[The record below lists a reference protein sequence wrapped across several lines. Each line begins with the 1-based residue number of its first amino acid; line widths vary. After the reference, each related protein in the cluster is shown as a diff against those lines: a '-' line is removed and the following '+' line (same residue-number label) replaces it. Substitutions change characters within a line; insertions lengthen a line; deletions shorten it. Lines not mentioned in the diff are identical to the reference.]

1 MKILLISFLFLLN
14 FFLLPDQEKTTIRVA
29 NQPTIKGE
37 AAKIISVAT
46 GFNDTID
53 GDTLYLQITAE
64 GLPQAAYRKIGT
76 SVCVDNQCRPLQIVI
91 YWDITGR
98 YLGFELPPGEFL
110 SRKEHSPFTETDYLR
125 LHSLLANPYSSL
137 ANYKLEELIPQKKN
151 QSPGV
156 DAISSA
162 TIKDVLNSVV
172 EGAVYTTY
180 TIWHIVYG
188 NSQKEV
194 QKLGVKYF
202 SEDLAMHILNS
213 QDIDGQ
219 IWILNQLVNYK
230 EWSEDLQGKVLSLIN
245 NQNFYLSERAINS
258 FSPKMMASMAFQDK
272 LYEVFMAS
280 DYSVRRLI
288 ILKLSKSAVLS
299 EELKTSLAA
308 GLSQYKGPLAQNVL
322 DLFIAHKVTDLPTCL
337 NISELLSDKNRF
349 LARKAFNYLDQLSI
363 EDRKIKK
370 RMKVYRSN

>member
-1 MKILLISFLFLLN
+1 MKFLLISFLFLLN
-14 FFLLPDQEKTTIRVA
+14 FFLLPDQEKTTIRIV
-29 NQPTIKGE
+29 NRPTINGD
-37 AAKIISVAT
+37 ADQIIPVAT
-46 GFNDTID
+46 NFNDTIS

-64 GLPQAAYRKIGT
+64 GLPQAVYRKIGT
-76 SVCVDNQCRPLQIVI
+76 SVCIDNQCRRLQIVI

-110 SRKEHSPFTETDYLR
+110 SRKEHSPFSETDYLR
-125 LHSLLANPYSSL
+125 LHSLLENPYSSL
-137 ANYKLEELIPQKKN
+137 ANYKLEELVPPNKN
-151 QSPGV
+151 QPPGV

-162 TIKDVLNSVV
+162 TIKDVLNNVV

-180 TIWHIVYG
+180 TLWHIVYG

-202 SEDLAMHILNS
+202 SEDLAMHILNG
-213 QDIDGQ
+213 QDTDGQ

-230 EWSEDLQGKVLSLIN
+230 EWSDALQEKVLSLIN
-245 NQNFYLSERAINS
+245 KQNFYLSERAINS
-258 FSPKMMASMAFQDK
+258 FSPKMMTSVAFQNK
-272 LYEVFMAS
+272 LYEVFLTS

-288 ILKLSKSAVLS
+288 ILKLSKSTFLS
-299 EELKTSLAA
+299 DELKTSLAV
-308 GLSQYKGPLAQNVL
+308 GLSQYKGPMAQNVL
-322 DLFIAHKVTDLPTCL
+322 DLFIAQKVSDLPTCL
-337 NISELLSDKNRF
+337 YISELLRDKNRF

-370 RMKVYRSN
+370 RMKAYSSN